1 MILFADSSVL
11 IWRFEGEIVF
21 RRAAR
26 AAFDAVLSEHPD
38 TRFAVSRLALLEVRV
53 KPMRDNDTA
62 LLRRYDEFFAGSM
75 EMVEVDA
82 AVIDRATALRAA
94 HGLKTADSIHAAP
107 ALSLKDA
114 ALFVTGDQVFER
126 VIGLKVILVK
136 P

>member
-1 MILFADSSVL
+1 M
-11 IWRFEGEIVF
+11 F

-26 AAFDAVLSEHPD
+26 AAFDTVLSEHPD
-38 TRFAVSRLALLEVRV
+38 THFAISRLALLEVRV

-62 LLRRYDEFFAGSM
+62 LLRRYDEFFAGRM
-75 EMVEVDA
+75 EMVEIDA

-94 HGLKTADSIHAAP
+94 HGLKTADSIHAAS
-107 ALSLKDA
+107 ALSLKEP

-136 P
+136 PQMRAR